1 MPFSK
6 YLFSLR
12 KFKHKTPCPFT
23 SEPTTVDPISRL
35 RMPSMPP
42 RTTLLDLPNELL
54 VPILADVVAV
64 IKPQET
70 IRSGIVQLSW
80 TCRRFHQVMQ
90 YFLESTCYVGV
101 SIPVRQPV
109 PGTTAPITVGKPV
122 NISYRLL
129 KHNTKGARGPFVKK
143 LDIYGGFRKT
153 YTEYQDSQNRLSN
166 TSTSSR
172 DSRDA
177 LESELDLSTKML
189 NTVYED
195 LIKGFQNLTIASL
208 QNTPESLF
216 IHLIPG
222 LQTILEHC
230 PLLAELKLLFIISQE
245 GGGYL
250 ESVYRALPDN
260 NSTTAANLKALDISI
275 IEENP
280 PLWKVVSDDS
290 DDSTRSRIYPFEILG
305 RVFGT
310 SIASVRTFKV
320 DYIVNGIGLYS
331 SETTDPPEK
340 WNMPAL
346 KTLQFP
352 VLSETTHR
360 FLTELCEIDYARIE
374 ELTLNGTTLGNLDPD
389 NPNNLPVRNAVA
401 LVRQC
406 SGLKLLEIEALSA
419 RNLPW
424 INFVLNL
431 DIPSV
436 FPVLRHLQ
444 VRIKSYFQ
452 RELTSLQM
460 TSLQGSLETFALKHG
475 NEIRRIWKHE
485 GTLNAEEIYLF
496 SIL

>member
-1 MPFSK
+1 
-6 YLFSLR
+6 
-12 KFKHKTPCPFT
+12 
-23 SEPTTVDPISRL
+23 
-35 RMPSMPP
+35 MPSMPP
-42 RTTLLDLPNELL
+42 RTTILDLPNELL

-90 YFLESTCYVGV
+90 YFLESTCYVGL

-109 PGTTAPITVGKPV
+109 AGTTAPVTVGKAV
-122 NISYRLL
+122 SISYRLL

-172 DSRDA
+172 DSQDA
-177 LESELDLSTKML
+177 LESELDLSNKML

-195 LIKGFQNLTIASL
+195 LIQGFQNLTIASL

-222 LQTILEHC
+222 LQAILQHC
-230 PLLAELKLLFIISQE
+230 PLLAELKLLLIISQE

-250 ESVYRALPDN
+250 ERTYRALADKN
-260 NSTTAANLKALDISI
+260 SSTTTATLKALDISI
-275 IEENP
+275 TEENP

-310 SIASVRTFKV
+310 SIASVRTFKI
-320 DYIVNGIGLYS
+320 DYVVNGIGLNS
-331 SETTDPPEK
+331 SETADPPEK

-352 VLSETTHR
+352 VLSVTTHR
-360 FLTELCEIDYARIE
+360 FLTEFCEIDYARID
-374 ELTLNGTTLGNLDPD
+374 ELTLHGMTAGNLDPD

-406 SGLKLLEIEALSA
+406 SGLKFLEIEALSV
-419 RNLPW
+419 RNLHW
-424 INFVLNL
+424 INFVLDL

-436 FPVLRHLQ
+436 YPALRHLQ
-444 VRIKSYFQ
+444 VRIKSYFR

-475 NEIRRIWKHE
+475 NEIKRIWKHE
-485 GTLNAEEIYLF
+485 GTLNAEEIYSF

>member
-1 MPFSK
+1 
-6 YLFSLR
+6 
-12 KFKHKTPCPFT
+12 
-23 SEPTTVDPISRL
+23 
-35 RMPSMPP
+35 MPSMPP

-109 PGTTAPITVGKPV
+109 PGTTAPITVGKAV

-172 DSRDA
+172 DGRDA

-250 ESVYRALPDN
+250 ESVYRALTDN
-260 NSTTAANLKALDISI
+260 NSTTAATLKALDISI
-275 IEENP
+275 IEKNP

-290 DDSTRSRIYPFEILG
+290 DDSTRSRIYIFEILG

-310 SIASVRTFKV
+310 SIASVRTFKI

-331 SETTDPPEK
+331 SETTNPLEK

-352 VLSETTHR
+352 ASSETTHR
-360 FLTELCEIDYARIE
+360 FLTKFCEIDYARIE
-374 ELTLNGTTLGNLDPD
+374 ELTLNGMTVGNLDQD
-389 NPNNLPVRNAVA
+389 NPV
-401 LVRQC
+401 
-406 SGLKLLEIEALSA
+406 
-419 RNLPW
+419 
-424 INFVLNL
+424 NFVPGRAPQNFANYPNL
-431 DIPSV
+431 A
-436 FPVLRHLQ
+436 L
-444 VRIKSYFQ
+444 
-452 RELTSLQM
+452 LTPGVAD
-460 TSLQGSLETFALKHG
+460 GSSSA
-475 NEIRRIWKHE
+475 
-485 GTLNAEEIYLF
+485 A
-496 SIL
+496 